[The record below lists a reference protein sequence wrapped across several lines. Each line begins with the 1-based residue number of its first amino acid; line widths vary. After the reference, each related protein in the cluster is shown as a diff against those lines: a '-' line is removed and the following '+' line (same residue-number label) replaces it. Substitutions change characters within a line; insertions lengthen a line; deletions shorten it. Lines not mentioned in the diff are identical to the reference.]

1 MEKLCSV
8 ADSFVY
14 VNHMAAMTAAEEGFV
29 DSGLGELLGQVRAF
43 IGDVAENDVN
53 DVSVAVGDV
62 KTRQQFVKVVG
73 PAVEGVV
80 VRGPIPSIL
89 EDATPGTG
97 PQQVKDYCLAVA
109 RRAEAHVI
117 LPQRQNVRQP
127 MSSTTVYL
135 TDDGA
140 NDSPDRTDKQ
150 KSEE

>member
-1 MEKLCSV
+1 MKKLCSV

-14 VNHMAAMTAAEEGFV
+14 INHMEVMRAAEKGLV

-43 IGDVAENDVN
+43 IDESAENDVN

-80 VRGPIPSIL
+80 VRGPIASIL

-117 LPQRQNVRQP
+117 LPQRQNVRQL

-135 TDDGA
+135 AGDGA
-140 NDSPDRTDKQ
+140 NDYPDRTDKQ
-150 KSEE
+150 KN